1 MYNPWC
7 LILIH
12 WLVKVRF
19 PNLLRTINSAAPGIM
34 SRIQCWSPSRRNS
47 NLWTWIKVQASSLCL
62 NLSWSNP
69 TSRLNL
75 WRLDSIL
82 QFLTTGPVVTR
93 EVMLS
98 EWSCPTEGNR
108 RTLIHKPPMELDPR
122 VLPDR
127 LLYRNPFFMKRSLQH
142 QKPLLV
148 ICQCQKRSLFPVCLF

>member
-19 PNLLRTINSAAPGIM
+19 PNLLRTINLAAPGIM
-34 SRIQCWSPSRRNS
+34 SRILCWSTSRRNS
-47 NLWTWIKVQASSLCL
+47 NLWTWIKAQAPSLSQ

-69 TSRLNL
+69 TSRLTL

-82 QFLTTGPVVTR
+82 QFLVPR
-93 EVMLS
+93 EVMLL
-98 EWSCPTEGNR
+98 EWSCPTDGNR

-122 VLPDR
+122 VLPDHR
-127 LLYRNPFFMKRSLQH
+127 LYRNPFFMKRSLQH
-142 QKPLLV
+142 RKPLLV
-148 ICQCQKRSLFPVCLF
+148 ICQCRKRSLFPVCFF